1 MGREEIKRMVV
12 LMEAH
17 ENKLIFKGLLK
28 YILFLRIEDKIFIEL
43 KIEERPFRWREKIII
58 SIEVL
63 FWLERGG

>member
-43 KIEERPFRWREKIII
+43 KIEERPFR
-58 SIEVL
+58 
-63 FWLERGG
+63 